1 MDNIT
6 ESVFQIVKD
15 LTQSPDL
22 DINMSLLDEGILD
35 SLTTIELITKLE
47 EIFNIN
53 IDFDELNHQNFN
65 TITNIVAL
73 VKKLIYWISLKV
85 KKEL

>member
-1 MDNIT
+1 
-6 ESVFQIVKD
+6 VKD

>member
-73 VKKLIYWISLKV
+73 VKKLI
-85 KKEL
+85 

>member
-22 DINMSLLDEGILD
+22 EINMSLLDEGILD

-53 IDFDELNHQNFN
+53 IDFNELNHQNFN

-73 VKKLIYWISLKV
+73 VKKLI
-85 KKEL
+85 